1 MVPDIEYTNPDLCRF
16 IASPDMTGGVKYS
29 VFIIGNESFRLAVT
43 DGGHNE
49 ESDDDEIP

>member
-1 MVPDIEYTNPDLCRF
+1 MPDTEYTNPNLHRL

-29 VFIIGNESFRLAVT
+29 VFIIGNESFRLTVT
-43 DGGHNE
+43 DGGHDE